1 MLTTGLFTTRVFPIV
16 IQSTRE
22 PIRIIPFGDVHYGA
36 PGFSEHHWREFLNY
50 AKRVRNAYFLGMGDY
65 CDFAST
71 SERQALKGIS
81 LHDATR
87 ELLEQVAHKQLLE
100 FKKQIAF
107 MGDRLIG
114 IIGGNHT
121 FDFAD
126 GQTFDER
133 LASLLGVP
141 YLGVSSLI
149 RLAIDYQSCRCSVDI
164 FAHHGRGGGGT
175 TEGNSVNQVARL
187 RGFMQAD
194 IYIQGHDHDRWCK
207 PGRPNLVPY
216 MHLKSGQLEVRERPT
231 LLARSGSFL
240 RAWEPGTRS
249 YIVDAAKGPCQLG
262 TVEIQLWP
270 SRTKERGFALQ
281 IKGVA

>member
-1 MLTTGLFTTRVFPIV
+1 
-16 IQSTRE
+16 
-22 PIRIIPFGDVHYGA
+22 
-36 PGFSEHHWREFLNY
+36 
-50 AKRVRNAYFLGMGDY
+50 MGDY

-71 SERQALKGIS
+71 SERRRYGIAARR
-81 LHDATR
+81 DAR
-87 ELLEQVAHKQLLE
+87 AVGAVAKAVAR
-100 FKKQIAF
+100 FKKQSHSWAIAYW
-107 MGDRLIG
+107 RYRW
-114 IIGGNHT
+114 NHT

-164 FAHHGRGGGGT
+164 FAHHGRGGGGY
-175 TEGNSVNQVARL
+175 TEGNSVNQVAKL

-194 IYIQGHDHDRWCK
+194 IYLEGHDHDRWCK
-207 PGRPNLVPY
+207 PGRPNLVPH
-216 MHLKSGQLEVRERPT
+216 MNLKTGQLEVRERPT

-249 YIVDAAKGPCQLG
+249 YVVDAAKGPCQLG

-270 SRTKERGFALQ
+270 SRTKERGFALN

>member
-1 MLTTGLFTTRVFPIV
+1 MLTTGLFTTLVREIPIK
-16 IQSTRE
+16 STSQ
-22 PIRIIPFGDVHYGA
+22 PILLIPFGDVHHGA
-36 PGFSEHHWREFLNY
+36 PGFSEHHWREFITY
-50 AKRVRNAYFLGMGDY
+50 AKRAKNAYFLGMGDY

-71 SERQALKGIS
+71 SERQALRGIS

-87 ELLEQVAHKQLLE
+87 ELLEQVAGTQLRD
-100 FKKQIAF
+100 FKRSVEW

-133 LASLLGVP
+133 LASHLGVP

-149 RLAIDYQSCRCSVDI
+149 RLNINYHGCRCAVDV

-175 TEGNSVNQVARL
+175 TEGNSVNQVAKM

-194 IYIQGHDHDRWCK
+194 IYIEGHDHDRWCK
-207 PGRPNLVPY
+207 PGRPNLVPF
-216 MHLKSGQLEVRERPT
+216 LNAKSGELEVRERPT

-249 YIVDAAKGPCQLG
+249 YVVDALKGPCQLG

-270 SRTKERGFALQ
+270 RRRTARGFSVE

>member
-1 MLTTGLFTTRVFPIV
+1 MLTTGLFTTRVFPIM
-16 IQSTRE
+16 IRSMRE

-36 PGFSEHHWREFLNY
+36 PGFSEHHWREFISY

-87 ELLEQVAHKQLLE
+87 ELLEQVAHRQLLD

-126 GQTFDER
+126 GQTFDDR

-141 YLGVSSLI
+141 YLGVSS
-149 RLAIDYQSCRCSVDI
+149 
-164 FAHHGRGGGGT
+164 
-175 TEGNSVNQVARL
+175 
-187 RGFMQAD
+187 
-194 IYIQGHDHDRWCK
+194 
-207 PGRPNLVPY
+207 
-216 MHLKSGQLEVRERPT
+216 
-231 LLARSGSFL
+231 
-240 RAWEPGTRS
+240 
-249 YIVDAAKGPCQLG
+249 
-262 TVEIQLWP
+262 
-270 SRTKERGFALQ
+270 
-281 IKGVA
+281 